1 MKVNKM
7 IDHTLLK
14 QNATEEMIDILC
26 NEAKEHDFASVCVN
40 PVYVARSAANLKD
53 CDVMVCTV
61 VGFPLGNTTTACK
74 EFETKDAI
82 ANGADE
88 IDMVINVGHVKSNRF
103 DLVEKDIEAVV
114 NAANGKTVKVIL
126 ETCLLENDEIKKL
139 CEISVKVGAHFVK
152 TSTGFST
159 GGATIEVVKLM
170 KDTVGDK
177 AEVKASGGVRSAQ
190 DAEAMIEAG
199 ATRIGTSGGV
209 AIVNGLVSDKNY

>member
-1 MKVNKM
+1 MKINKM

-14 QNATEEMIDILC
+14 QNATEEMIDQLC
-26 NEAKEHDFASVCVN
+26 KEAKEHDFASVCVN
-40 PVYVARSAANLKD
+40 PAYVARSASNLKD

-114 NAANGKTVKVIL
+114 KAANGKTVKVIL

-159 GGATIEVVKLM
+159 GGATKEVVKLM

-177 AEVKASGGVRSAQ
+177 AEVKASGGVRSTQ
-190 DAEAMIEAG
+190 DAEVMIEAG

-209 AIVNGLVSDKNY
+209 AIVNGLVSDKSY